1 MKLFKAKW
9 GLVLKALVIV
19 LPLIGLKVLVHH
31 LGWDVLP
38 VGTLTSALITG
49 TFFVVAIILA
59 GVMTDLKE
67 SERIVSEFAASVETL
82 YNDARLMEPDVEVA
96 AVLTHLREL
105 IRTAIAN
112 FERRHSWKLG
122 EVSPA
127 IRRIEEDVRSLN
139 QKGKPLSILLRMRS
153 ELTTLKKL
161 SYRVESIKETAFL
174 PAAHAI
180 AEVGVCAIVLVL
192 ILSTIEPF
200 NKALLIMGVISL
212 LLTST
217 VLLIDDMDDP
227 FGGYASVDMRVIRK
241 LERFLDERQ
250 VEPPADR

>member
-1 MKLFKAKW
+1 VKLFRARW
-9 GLVLKALVIV
+9 GLVLKAIVLVI
-19 LPLIGLKVLVHH
+19 PLLGLKVLVHH
-31 LGWDVLP
+31 LGWDVIP
-38 VGTLTSALITG
+38 VGTLTSALIGG

-67 SERIVSEFAASVETL
+67 SERIVSEFAASIETL
-82 YNDARLMEPDVEVA
+82 YNDARLMEPDVDA
-96 AVLTHLREL
+96 SAVLAHLRDL
-105 IRTAIAN
+105 IRVSIAN
-112 FERRHSWKLG
+112 FERKGSWRLS

-127 IRRIEEDVRSLN
+127 LRRIEEDVRTMN

-153 ELTTLKKL
+153 ELTSLKKF

-174 PAAHAI
+174 PAAHSI

-200 NKALLIMGVISL
+200 YESLLVVGIISV

-227 FGGYASVDMRVIRK
+227 FGGHAAVDMRVIRN
-241 LERFLDERQ
+241 LDRFLDER
-250 VEPPADR
+250 PNGTPGGG

>member
-9 GLVLKALVIV
+9 GLVLRALVLV
-19 LPLIGLKVLVHH
+19 LPLIGFKALVHY
-31 LGWDVLP
+31 LGWDVIP

-49 TFFVVAIILA
+49 TVFVVAIILA

-67 SERIVSEFAASVETL
+67 SERIVSEFSASIETL
-82 YNDARLMEPDVEVA
+82 YNDARLMEPDVDAA
-96 AVLTHLREL
+96 AVLSHLRDL
-105 IRTAIAN
+105 IRVSIAN
-112 FERRHSWKLG
+112 FERKGSWKLS

-127 IRRIEEDVRSLN
+127 LRRIEEDVRTLN

-153 ELTTLKKL
+153 ELTTLKRL

-192 ILSTIEPF
+192 ILSAIEPF
-200 NKALLIMGVISL
+200 YEGLLIMGVISL
-212 LLTST
+212 LLIST

-227 FGGYASVDMRVIRK
+227 FSWHAAVDMRVIRK
-241 LERFLDERQ
+241 LDRFLDER
-250 VEPPADR
+250 PNGAPDSR

>member
-1 MKLFKAKW
+1 VKLFRARW
-9 GLVLKALVIV
+9 GLVLKAIVLVI
-19 LPLIGLKVLVHH
+19 PLLGLKVLVHH
-31 LGWDVLP
+31 LGWDVIP
-38 VGTLTSALITG
+38 VGTLTSALIGG

-67 SERIVSEFAASVETL
+67 SERIVSECAASIETL
-82 YNDARLMEPDVEVA
+82 YNDARLMEPDVDA
-96 AVLTHLREL
+96 SAVLAHLRDL
-105 IRTAIAN
+105 IRVSIAN
-112 FERRHSWKLG
+112 FERKGSWRLS

-127 IRRIEEDVRSLN
+127 LRRIEEDVRTMN

-153 ELTTLKKL
+153 ELTSLKKF

-174 PAAHAI
+174 PAAHSI

-200 NKALLIMGVISL
+200 YESLLVVGIISV

-227 FGGYASVDMRVIRK
+227 FGGHAAVDMRVIRN
-241 LERFLDERQ
+241 LDRFLDER
-250 VEPPADR
+250 PNGTPGGG

>member
-1 MKLFKAKW
+1 VKLFKAKW
-9 GLVLKALVIV
+9 GLVLRALVLV

-31 LGWDVLP
+31 LGWDVIP

-67 SERIVSEFAASVETL
+67 SERIVSEFAASIETL
-82 YNDARLMEPDVEVA
+82 YNDARLMEPDPDA
-96 AVLTHLREL
+96 AAMLSHLRDA
-105 IRTAIAN
+105 IRVSITN
-112 FERRHSWKLG
+112 FERKGSWRLS
-122 EVSPA
+122 EISPA
-127 IRRIEEDVRSLN
+127 LRRIEEDVRLMN
-139 QKGKPLSILLRMRS
+139 QKGKPRSILLRMRS
-153 ELTTLKKL
+153 ELTSLKKF

-192 ILSTIEPF
+192 VLSTIEPF

-227 FGGYASVDMRVIRK
+227 FGGHAAVDMRVIRN
-241 LERFLDERQ
+241 LDRFLDERPNGAP
-250 VEPPADR
+250 ESR

>member
-1 MKLFKAKW
+1 VKLFKAKW
-9 GLVLKALVIV
+9 GLVLRALVLV
-19 LPLIGLKVLVHH
+19 LPLIGFKALVHY
-31 LGWDVLP
+31 LGWDVIP

-49 TFFVVAIILA
+49 TVFVVAIILA

-67 SERIVSEFAASVETL
+67 SERIVSEFSASIETL
-82 YNDARLMEPDVEVA
+82 YNDARLMEPDVDAA
-96 AVLTHLREL
+96 AVLSHLRDL
-105 IRTAIAN
+105 IRVSIAN
-112 FERRHSWKLG
+112 FERKGSWKLS

-127 IRRIEEDVRSLN
+127 LRRIEEDVRTLN

-153 ELTTLKKL
+153 ELTTLKRL

-192 ILSTIEPF
+192 ILSAIEPF
-200 NKALLIMGVISL
+200 REGLLIMGVISL
-212 LLTST
+212 LLIST

-227 FGGYASVDMRVIRK
+227 FSGHAAVDMRVIRK
-241 LERFLDERQ
+241 LDRFLDER
-250 VEPPADR
+250 PNGAPDSR